1 MSSSTE
7 SRAAVRL
14 LQGYLWYSKEADI
27 DLEHFLPKELESMG
41 EDPVYVLWD
50 EITPPFAFFDSG
62 EPTSDQYF
70 YQFTVLSVY
79 EQKPSSERLQEDA
92 LLANRLLQPLLEST
106 PQGLGWKLWEDLREL

>member
-41 EDPVYVLWD
+41 EDPAYVLWD

-62 EPTSDQYF
+62 EPTSGHYF